1 MLSEKRE
8 DLTHLFLDPRKV
20 FQQEEKL
27 VPIVTFKYLK
37 NIRDHV
43 QISFLILNEFKR
55 INWICSFLIFQGNRS

>member
-27 VPIVTFKYLK
+27 VPIVAFKYLK

-43 QISFLILNEFKR
+43 RF
-55 INWICSFLIFQGNRS
+55 

>member
-8 DLTHLFLDPRKV
+8 DLTHLFLDSRKV

-27 VPIVTFKYLK
+27 VPIVAFKYLK

>member
-8 DLTHLFLDPRKV
+8 DLTHLFLDPREV
-20 FQQEEKL
+20 FQKEEKL
-27 VPIVTFKYLK
+27 VLIVAFKCLK

-55 INWICSFLIFQGNRS
+55 INWICSFLIFHGNRS